1 MNQIE
6 TTTIITVLNR
16 AGLVGALEGQAAV
29 WAEALDD
36 VRFEDGREA
45 TRQMIRTRTSAERW
59 VTPGDIRTLAKK
71 VRLDRFNSLPFRL
84 QHPELPQPTTGEW
97 NPRDE
102 ITFTRAYRDAVL
114 DGKSPEIAYADA
126 CRAAHLPVTPLIEA
140 A

>member
-16 AGLVGALEGQAAV
+16 AGLVGALEGQSAV

-45 TRQMIRTRTSAERW
+45 TRQLVRTRTSDERW
-59 VTPGDIRTLAKK
+59 VTPGDIRALAKK
-71 VRLDRFNSLPFRL
+71 VRLDRYNSLPFRL
-84 QHPELPQPTTGEW
+84 QNPELPPPISGDW
-97 NPRDE
+97 HPRDE
-102 ITFTRAYRDAVL
+102 ITFTRTYRDAVL
-114 DGKSPEIAYADA
+114 DGKTPDDAYADA
-126 CRAAHLPVTPLIEA
+126 CRAAQVPVSPLIEA